1 MPSRGSTVD
10 SFDQTLKELTPS
22 GFPITSKLC
31 FGFVGLLTS
40 AIPAYLFTSKFFS
53 VSLSYYP
60 IFLGTIVICAILL
73 ATTYNKLALDE
84 FGRVME
90 RKKRFG
96 EEESELYGRREA
108 AAYSMFITNLI
119 YVGCAA
125 LLSFVI
131 LPRFNIDLPTY
142 VIYVVVSILSGVFAF
157 GCGYGFF

>member
-1 MPSRGSTVD
+1 VTFR
-10 SFDQTLKELTPS
+10 
-22 GFPITSKLC
+22 
-31 FGFVGLLTS
+31 
-40 AIPAYLFTSKFFS
+40 
-53 VSLSYYP
+53 
-60 IFLGTIVICAILL
+60 
-73 ATTYNKLALDE
+73 
-84 FGRVME
+84 
-90 RKKRFG
+90 KRFG